1 MSLNNSHM
9 LPERVRSMRQ
19 MREVLSAEDIILG
32 EIEQIITEMYQ
43 RASMLHEELVN
54 EAWLERRL
62 SDRTG
67 AEVKV
72 TGHADRLLV
81 EFVFQVNEF
90 TVIDLKDIRRF
101 LNKWLPA
108 HLQYQLNDRLV
119 TSLQNALP
127 VVRLIS
133 VHTQLKIPYLP
144 YRAYDGTAFYNGASK
159 FDAKR
164 SYKMGMGMEL
174 CFRVSAPEEDVANL
188 TVETRRNVSY
198 YDGRKLHYDGMTL
211 YNAMIRKD
219 TIE

>member
-1 MSLNNSHM
+1 MLNSEQM
-9 LPERVRSMRQ
+9 LPARVRRMRQ
-19 MREVLSAEDIILG
+19 MQELLEVEDIILTELEG
-32 EIEQIITEMYQ
+32 MISEMYQ
-43 RASMLHEELVN
+43 RAEYLHEELVN

-144 YRAYDGTAFYNGASK
+144 YRAYDGTAFYNGSSK